1 MTQGTRF
8 EGTAMLRDFRITDFK
23 NYQAVI
29 GHQAVAA
36 DPSDTEQMNMR
47 TLWKTGYRARARRT
61 ALAIYAGGGGV
72 HDGAD
77 GCPA

>member
-1 MTQGTRF
+1 
-8 EGTAMLRDFRITDFK
+8 MLRDFRITDFK
-23 NYQAVI
+23 KTTGAVI

-47 TLWKTGYRARARRT
+47 TLWKTDTARARRT